1 MNCSNE
7 RSYYK
12 NIELLREELQE
23 RAYPPS
29 LIPIIPYDRQRRQR
43 MLEKLDARDKR
54 GPQWLWNGRNEQKQL
69 QDLLVF
75 RCEYWPGSRNIRIRK
90 QFRLLLAKLRAIA
103 GENFLKDSRL
113 VIANPATDCRFT
125 KQYALSFVNSEPR
138 RMDRFALYTR
148 FHERRREAW
157 EGCFFIQ
164 RST

>member
-1 MNCSNE
+1 
-7 RSYYK
+7 
-12 NIELLREELQE
+12 
-23 RAYPPS
+23 
-29 LIPIIPYDRQRRQR
+29 

-103 GENFLKDSRL
+103 GENFLKDARL
-113 VIANPATDCRFT
+113 VIANPATDCLFT

-148 FHERRREAW
+148 FHERRREAL